1 MRSRLLSL
9 LFPAFLLPAV
19 GFADTVYLTNGRTFE
34 GVIADETETSVKIQM
49 PGGSLSLPRSHV
61 LRVEK
66 SASDFAEYLKR
77 KTVLQRSGAGAD
89 EWLKLARWAKAQGLE
104 QGAREASLAAGD
116 LDPRLPG
123 LAPLLRSYD
132 YVLDAQLDRWIPYA
146 DSMRRRGLV
155 QAGGQWITQEEQ
167 AARQR
172 AQQEE
177 LSRQHAERAAARA
190 AQATQAARE
199 AELALAQLELQAKLK
214 QSAVADSAPY
224 APNVGYSIPAFVY
237 PWYTTPGSPPPCHH
251 CSPAGNP
258 HPPFRS
264 GGFQQEAHDSTF
276 NHVPGSLIQG
286 RLGTQP

>member
-9 LFPAFLLPAV
+9 FLFAFLVRAA

-66 SASDFAEYLKR
+66 SSSDFAEYLKR
-77 KTVLQRSGAGAD
+77 KTALQRSGAGAD
-89 EWLKLARWAKAQGLE
+89 EWLKLALWAKRQGLE
-104 QGAREASLAAGD
+104 QGAREAGLAAGD
-116 LDPRLPG
+116 LEPRLAG
-123 LAPLLRSYD
+123 LAPLLRSYG

-146 DSMRRRGLV
+146 DSMRRQGLV
-155 QAGGQWITQEEQ
+155 QANGQWITSEEQ
-167 AARQR
+167 AARQQ

-177 LSRQHAERAAARA
+177 AARRHSERAAARA

-199 AELALAQLELQAKLK
+199 AELALAQLELQERLQ
-214 QSAVADSAPY
+214 QSPAADSGPY
-224 APNVGYSIPAFVY
+224 APRYSAYVY
-237 PWYTTPGSPPPCHH
+237 PWFAAPVSIPQPCRH
-251 CSPAGNP
+251 CGAGGGP

-264 GGFQQEAHDSTF
+264 SSPREIHDSSF

-286 RLGTQP
+286 RP

>member
-1 MRSRLLSL
+1 MRSRLLSFFL
-9 LFPAFLLPAV
+9 LAFLFRAA

-89 EWLKLARWAKAQGLE
+89 EWLKLARWAKGQGLE

-172 AQQEE
+172 VQQEE

-190 AQATQAARE
+190 AQATQATRE
-199 AELALAQLELQAKLK
+199 AELALAQLELQERRQ
-214 QSAVADSAPY
+214 QSPAPY
-224 APNVGYSIPAFVY
+224 APNVGYSVPAFVY
-237 PWYTTPGSPPPCHH
+237 PWYAPPVSMPPCHH
-251 CSPAGNP
+251 CGPSGNP

-264 GGFQQEAHDSTF
+264 GFQQEPHDSTF
-276 NHVPGSLIQG
+276 NHVPGSLIPG
-286 RLGTQP
+286 RLGAQ

>member
-9 LFPAFLLPAV
+9 FLFAFLVRAA

-66 SASDFAEYLKR
+66 SSSDFAEYLKR
-77 KTVLQRSGAGAD
+77 KTALQRSGAGAD
-89 EWLKLARWAKAQGLE
+89 EWLKLALWAKRQGLE
-104 QGAREASLAAGD
+104 QGAREASLTAGD

-123 LAPLLRSYD
+123 LAPLLRSSG

-155 QAGGQWITQEEQ
+155 QANGQWITREEQ
-167 AARQR
+167 AARQQ

-177 LSRQHAERAAARA
+177 AARQHSERAAARA

-199 AELALAQLELQAKLK
+199 AELALAQLELQERLQ
-214 QSAVADSAPY
+214 QSPAADSGAY
-224 APNVGYSIPAFVY
+224 APNLGYSAYVY
-237 PWYTTPGSPPPCHH
+237 PWFAAPVSIPCRH
-251 CSPAGNP
+251 CGAGGGMS

-264 GGFQQEAHDSTF
+264 GGAPREVHDSSF

-286 RLGTQP
+286 RP